1 MVQTTTHF
9 TCPFLKAIRLNVD
22 LKSYFPNQEK
32 HSSSNPHSRQ
42 QPQPVVFCK
51 ENRRPKHP
59 TPAPHPF
66 KTQPF
71 FVHQKKKKHLPKT
84 SPEKAGGPALA
95 TSLKE
100 PIGIFASS
108 KSSTGKLA
116 KSTFSGSSSSS
127 ALGRRTVGWGHHGRL
142 GVGRGETV
150 VVETTNQPNW
160 NSQKWWK
167 IFPQFL
173 LGGEISKKIAELPPP
188 NWVKLKVYH
197 PGLRVSQS
205 WRALRVGIAD
215 KNGIYNGGD
224 WHPGWEG

>member
-1 MVQTTTHF
+1 MVQTTTHC

-59 TPAPHPF
+59 SPPPPPIQNPTIF
-66 KTQPF
+66 WFT
-71 FVHQKKKKHLPKT
+71 KKKRLPKNI
-84 SPEKAGGPALA
+84 SRKGRGPRPALA

-127 ALGRRTVGWGHHGRL
+127 ALGSDERWGRGHHGRL
-142 GVGRGETV
+142 GVGRNGGGWN
-150 VVETTNQPNW
+150 NQPT
-160 NSQKWWK
+160 Q
-167 IFPQFL
+167 L
-173 LGGEISKKIAELPPP
+173 E
-188 NWVKLKVYH
+188 
-197 PGLRVSQS
+197 
-205 WRALRVGIAD
+205 
-215 KNGIYNGGD
+215 
-224 WHPGWEG
+224 